1 MGNVLKLQEW
11 GIETA
16 DMPPAKQA
24 KILSLL
30 DQIETNGRNW
40 ERHKWLLQTILPAH
54 FGDPS
59 GGEVGGV
66 AVNNTIKFTVE
77 EHAALKADYKQL
89 SERAERLLNTEA
101 QQSGHPLVNMR
112 ASINGKTHQ

>member
-1 MGNVLKLQEW
+1 MRNVLKLQEW

-16 DMPPAKQA
+16 GMPPAKQT

-40 ERHKWLLQTILPAH
+40 ERHKWLLQTILPSH
-54 FGDPS
+54 FGSPQGA
-59 GGEVGGV
+59 GGG
-66 AVNNTIKFTVE
+66 ALTVNNTIKFTVE

-89 SERAERLLNTEA
+89 SERAERLLNHT
-101 QQSGHPLVNMR
+101 
-112 ASINGKTHQ
+112 NGETHQ

>member
-11 GIETA
+11 GIEIA
-16 DMPPAKQA
+16 DMPLAKQT

-40 ERHKWLLQTILPAH
+40 ERHKWLLQTILPSH

-59 GGEVGGV
+59 GGVMGGV
-66 AVNNTIKFTVE
+66 SVNNVIKFSVE
-77 EHAALKADYKQL
+77 EHAALERDYKQI
-89 SERAERLLNTEA
+89 SERAERLLNHT
-101 QQSGHPLVNMR
+101 
-112 ASINGKTHQ
+112 NGETRK